1 MNKKIAEALRNLTGP
16 AETENSAVLDALET
30 LSLTDGRLTR
40 DVEPGAGLLSSAAA
54 LMIIRIA
61 AALDCKISKELL
73 KELRASFKIQPAMS
87 LLRDGFSALI
97 SPPHGPRGLKLAIES
112 ELIRCVLGVGVWENA
127 RRGERDEFM
136 TLAENLESARPEV
149 AYRWALIFRRFD
161 KKRMEEAVLALK
173 FDKDTE
179 TKLLKTLT
187 YTDKIYFLNTKVEF
201 KRFIK
206 RCGFDDY
213 YFIDRVARQEKKIF
227 DRRDLKVENRL
238 YILEEI
244 RSRGEPLA
252 LSDLAIGEDELIENG
267 VCADREDCARILSS
281 LLDLV
286 IIKPE
291 RNTPAVL
298 LKEAARVKRN
308 PLRILT
314 NKVNW
319 IK

>member
-1 MNKKIAEALRNLTGP
+1 MDKKIAEVMRGMTDKT
-16 AETENSAVLDALET
+16 ETENAALRDALET
-30 LSLTDGRLTR
+30 LSLNDGRLTR
-40 DVEPGAGLLSSAAA
+40 NAEQGAALLSSAAA

-73 KELRASFKIQPAMS
+73 KELRASFKIQPATS

-97 SPPHGPRGLKLAIES
+97 SPPHGSRGLKLAVDS

-149 AYRWALIFRRFD
+149 AYRLALIFRRFSG
-161 KKRMEEAVLALK
+161 KRMEEAVLALK

-179 TKLLKTLT
+179 TKLLKTLR
-187 YTDKIYFLNTKVEF
+187 YTDKIYFLNTTIEF

-213 YFIDRVARQEKKIF
+213 YFIDRVARLEKKIF

-252 LSDLAIGEDELIENG
+252 ICDLAIGEDELIENG
-267 VCADREDCARILSS
+267 VCEGREDCARILSS

-286 IIKPE
+286 IIKPQ

-298 LKEAARVKRN
+298 LKEAARIKRN